1 MGKLIF
7 SPSLSEEETMSH
19 AKFLSLIVVV
29 LLLAGCCSIPFG
41 TQLVASGPL
50 ITKDY
55 DLGNFTAVNAGSAF
69 QVEIT
74 QSDKYSVSVTVNES
88 LVERL
93 DVGVTGNTLH
103 ISLKPGYGISGAAT
117 MRAKVTMPE
126 LTGLDVSGASR
137 TTVAGFNSDKPL
149 KTQVSGASSLGG
161 DLTCG
166 AAQFNV
172 SGASKVQLKGSAQDL
187 NIEASGASNADLSNF
202 PSQNT
207 TVNASGA
214 SKVTVAP
221 SGTLTVE
228 ASGASTVRYTG
239 EPTKLKTNASGAST
253 VEQQ

>member
-1 MGKLIF
+1 
-7 SPSLSEEETMSH
+7 MSH
-19 AKFLSLIVVV
+19 AKFLSLIVVGF
-29 LLLAGCCSIPFG
+29 LLAGCCAVPFG

-50 ITKDY
+50 VTKDY
-55 DLGNFTAVNAGSAF
+55 DLANFTAVNAGSAF

-74 QSDKYSVSVTVNES
+74 QSDKYSVTVTVNES

-93 DVGVTGNTLH
+93 DVSVSDNTLH
-103 ISLKPGYGISGAAT
+103 ISLKPGYGITGAAT

-126 LTGLDVSGASR
+126 LTGLDLSGASH
-137 TTVAGFNSDKPL
+137 TTVAGFNSDKSL

-166 AAQFNV
+166 DAQFNV

-187 NIEASGASNADLSNF
+187 NVEASGASTADLSNF
-202 PSQNT
+202 ASKNT
-207 TVNASGA
+207 VVNASGA
-214 SKVTVAP
+214 SKVNVAP

-228 ASGASTVRYTG
+228 ASGASTVRYSG
-239 EPTKLKTNASGAST
+239 EPAKLKTNSSGAST

>member
-1 MGKLIF
+1 
-7 SPSLSEEETMSH
+7 MSH
-19 AKFLSLIVVV
+19 AKFLSLIVVGF
-29 LLLAGCCSIPFG
+29 LLAGCCAVPFG

-50 ITKDY
+50 VTKDY
-55 DLGNFTAVNAGSAF
+55 DLANFTAVNAGSAF

-74 QSDKYSVSVTVNES
+74 QSDKYSVTVTVNES

-93 DVGVTGNTLH
+93 DVGVSDNTLH
-103 ISLKPGYGISGAAT
+103 ISLKPGYGITGAAT

-126 LTGLDVSGASR
+126 LTGLDLSGASH
-137 TTVAGFNSDKPL
+137 TTVAGFNSDKSL

-166 AAQFNV
+166 DAQFNV

-187 NIEASGASNADLSNF
+187 NVEASGASTADLSNF
-202 PSQNT
+202 ASKNT
-207 TVNASGA
+207 VVNASGA
-214 SKVTVAP
+214 SKVNVAP

-228 ASGASTVRYTG
+228 ASGASTVRYSG
-239 EPTKLKTNASGAST
+239 EPAKLKTNSSGAST